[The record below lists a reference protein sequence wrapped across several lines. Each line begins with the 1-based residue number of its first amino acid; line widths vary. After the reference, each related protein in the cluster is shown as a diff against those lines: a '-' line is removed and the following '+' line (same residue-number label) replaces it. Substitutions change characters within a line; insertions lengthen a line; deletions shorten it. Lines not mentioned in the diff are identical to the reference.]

1 MTSYH
6 VSYTIGS
13 TELYKCCFDI
23 DEAYDAV
30 KDIRDSDT
38 ALWASFSMADIM
50 TILVDMK
57 RDVTTLF
64 EAQEKLR
71 ISVRK
76 GD

>member
-6 VSYTIGS
+6 VSYIIGS

-30 KDIRDSDT
+30 KDIRDNDT
-38 ALWASFSMADIM
+38 ALWAGFSMADIM

>member
-30 KDIRDSDT
+30 KDIRDNDT
-38 ALWASFSMADIM
+38 ALWSSFSMADIM
-50 TILVDMK
+50 AILVDMK
-57 RDVTTLF
+57 RDVCKLF
-64 EAQEKLR
+64 EAEKLR